1 MNNESIRNFV
11 VIAHIDHGKSTLAD
25 RFLELT
31 HAVDARNMRPQM
43 LDQMDLERERGITIK
58 MQPVRMIWRPNHTE
72 TRNSKFEI
80 LNKSQT
86 QNSKTPDSLDF
97 RASDF
102 EFADSEY
109 ILNLIDTPG
118 HIDFSY
124 EVSRALAAVEGA
136 VLLVDATQGV
146 QAQTLTNLHIAQKEG
161 LAIIPAVNKIDA
173 ADARVPETVRELAK
187 LLGCPEERIS
197 RISGRTGA
205 GVQEL
210 LERVV
215 REAPPPTIADTE
227 TSKLRALIFDSAFES
242 HRGVIAYVRVF
253 SGEIKKGSK
262 AYLFAMSTPFEVK
275 EVGIFAPALTPKN
288 SLQAGEIGYVVTG
301 IKNSAA
307 VSIGDT
313 IILASSV
320 ADDYLKPLP
329 GYARPQPV
337 VWANFYPEKEQDFDA
352 LRDALSRLQLNDAA
366 FRFEPEFSTVLG
378 RSFACGFLGMLH
390 LEIVTERLRREFS
403 LSVVVAS
410 PSIAYEVTRKN
421 GIAETITSAAKF
433 PPSADIQ
440 SIREPWITA
449 EIITP
454 GRYLGNILAL
464 VDTYEGKVISSE
476 PLTSGGSVFLE
487 SADIR
492 MKLFAE
498 LPLRE
503 IVSDFFDTLKS
514 VTAGYA
520 SFTYELA
527 GKRPAHVERIDILI
541 AEEQMPALARI
552 VSGAKALTIARSLV
566 GKLKEVLPRQLFQVK
581 IQAVINGRI
590 AASET
595 ISALKKDVT
604 GYLYGGDRTRKMK
617 LWKKQKEGKKRMK
630 SEGKAHI
637 PPEAFLQIMKH

>member
-1 MNNESIRNFV
+1 MPNRDLIRNFV

-25 RFLELT
+25 RFLEMT
-31 HAVDARNMRPQM
+31 HTVEARNMKPQL

-58 MQPVRMIWRPNHTE
+58 MQPVRMDYVVNG
-72 TRNSKFEI
+72 
-80 LNKSQT
+80 KSH
-86 QNSKTPDSLDF
+86 
-97 RASDF
+97 
-102 EFADSEY
+102 

-161 LAIIPAVNKIDA
+161 LTVIPVVNKIDA
-173 ADARVPETVRELAK
+173 ADARVPETVRELAE
-187 LLGCPEERIS
+187 LLGCPEDRVS
-197 RISGRTGA
+197 RVSGRTGA

-215 REAPPPTIADTE
+215 HEVPSPSVEKEGAY
-227 TSKLRALIFDSAFES
+227 KALIFDSTFES

-253 SGEIKKGSK
+253 SGEIKRGNK
-262 AYLFAMSTPFEVK
+262 AYLMATSASFEVK
-275 EVGIFAPALTPKN
+275 EVGVFKPFLTPAGA
-288 SLQAGEIGYVVTG
+288 LGAGEIGYIVTG
-301 IKNSAA
+301 VKNPSA

-313 IILASSV
+313 VIPASQA
-320 ADDYLKPLP
+320 ADDSLQALS
-329 GYARPQPV
+329 GYARVQPV
-337 VWANFYPEKEQDFDA
+337 VWANFYPEQEHDFDA

-366 FRFEPEFSTVLG
+366 FRFEPESSTALG

-403 LSVVVAS
+403 LSVVTTS
-410 PSIAYEVTRKN
+410 PSIAYEVTKKN
-421 GIAETITSAAKF
+421 GTIEIISSAAKF
-433 PPSADIQ
+433 PSPAEIQ
-440 SIREPWITA
+440 SIQEPWILA

-454 GRYLGNILAL
+454 ERYLGNIITL
-464 VDTYEGKVISSE
+464 VDAHEGKVVSSE
-476 PLTSGGSVFLE
+476 PLTSGGGAFSE
-487 SADIR
+487 SANIR

-503 IVSDFFDTLKS
+503 IVSDFFDALKS

-520 SFTYELA
+520 SFTYEPV
-527 GKRPAHVERIDILI
+527 GKRLAEVERVDIRI
-541 AEEQMPALARI
+541 AEDAVPALARM
-552 VSGAKALTIARSLV
+552 VSRAKALTIARSLV
-566 GKLKEVLPRQLFQVK
+566 GKLKEVLPRQLFQIK
-581 IQAVINGRI
+581 IQAVINGRVV
-590 AASET
+590 ASET
-595 ISALKKDVT
+595 LAALKKDVT

-630 SEGKAHI
+630 SEGKVRI
-637 PPEAFLQIMKH
+637 PPEAFLQIMKK

>member
-1 MNNESIRNFV
+1 MPNRDLIRNFV

-25 RFLELT
+25 RFLEMT
-31 HAVDARNMRPQM
+31 HTVEARNMKPQL

-58 MQPVRMIWRPNHTE
+58 MQPVRMDYVVNG
-72 TRNSKFEI
+72 
-80 LNKSQT
+80 KSH
-86 QNSKTPDSLDF
+86 
-97 RASDF
+97 
-102 EFADSEY
+102 

-161 LAIIPAVNKIDA
+161 LTVIPVVNKIDA
-173 ADARVPETVRELAK
+173 ADARVPETVRELAE
-187 LLGCPEERIS
+187 LLGCPEDHVS
-197 RISGRTGA
+197 RVSGRTGA

-215 REAPPPTIADTE
+215 HEVPSPSVEKEGAY
-227 TSKLRALIFDSAFES
+227 KALIFDSTFES

-253 SGEIKKGSK
+253 SGEIKRGNK
-262 AYLFAMSTPFEVK
+262 AYLMATSASFEVK
-275 EVGIFAPALTPKN
+275 EVGVFKPFLTPAGA
-288 SLQAGEIGYVVTG
+288 LGAGEIGYIVTG
-301 IKNSAA
+301 VKNPSA

-313 IILASSV
+313 VIPASQA
-320 ADDYLKPLP
+320 ADDSLQALS
-329 GYARPQPV
+329 GYARVQPV
-337 VWANFYPEKEQDFDA
+337 VWANFYPEQEHDFDA

-366 FRFEPEFSTVLG
+366 FRFEPESSTALG

-403 LSVVVAS
+403 LSVVTTS
-410 PSIAYEVTRKN
+410 PSIAYEVTKKN
-421 GIAETITSAAKF
+421 GTIEIISSAAKF
-433 PPSADIQ
+433 PSPAEIQ
-440 SIREPWITA
+440 SIQEPWILA

-454 GRYLGNILAL
+454 ERYLGNIITL
-464 VDTYEGKVISSE
+464 VDAHEGKVVSSE
-476 PLTSGGSVFLE
+476 PLTSGGGAFSE
-487 SADIR
+487 SANIR

-503 IVSDFFDTLKS
+503 IVSDFFDALKS

-520 SFTYELA
+520 SFTYEPV
-527 GKRPAHVERIDILI
+527 GKRLAEVERVDIRI
-541 AEEQMPALARI
+541 AEDAVPALARM
-552 VSGAKALTIARSLV
+552 VSRAKALTIARSLV
-566 GKLKEVLPRQLFQVK
+566 GKLKEVLPRQLFQIK
-581 IQAVINGRI
+581 IQAVINGRVV
-590 AASET
+590 ASET
-595 ISALKKDVT
+595 LAALKKDVT

-630 SEGKAHI
+630 SEGKVRI
-637 PPEAFLQIMKH
+637 PPEAFLQIMKK